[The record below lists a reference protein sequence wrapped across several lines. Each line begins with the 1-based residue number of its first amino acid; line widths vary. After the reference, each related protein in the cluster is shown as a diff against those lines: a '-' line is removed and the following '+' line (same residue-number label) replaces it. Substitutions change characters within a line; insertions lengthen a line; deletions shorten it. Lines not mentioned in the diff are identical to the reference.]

1 MKRRLWTIDD
11 VSEYLNVKK
20 ATLYSWVR
28 NGTIPAYKIGGALR
42 FNPIDIERIVEDSKV
57 TPTSIDTLRKKS
69 PKNQDIDSIVK
80 KAIEEGKGHVYNT
93 SKRKTMP
100 SSGSQVRRF

>member
-11 VSEYLNVKK
+11 VSEYLNVKRS
-20 ATLYSWVR
+20 TLYSWVR
-28 NGTIPAYKIGGALR
+28 NGTIPAHKIGGALR
-42 FNPIDIERIVEDSKV
+42 FDPIDIEGVVEASKV
-57 TPTSIDTLRKKS
+57 TPTSIRTLRKKPS
-69 PKNQDIDSIVK
+69 ENQDIDAIVK
-80 KAIEEGKGHVYNT
+80 KAIEEGKGQVYNT